1 MKKTFL
7 FTSIILSIGL
17 LITGCTQNISTI
29 SKQKNETI
37 KTEKELKPI
46 ENEVEKQTESIQGH
60 NVEKNIV
67 DENFIP
73 DWFSDSQNEFRGKS
87 EGQGFPVYTNNRL
100 CFQITLP
107 DYAKNYEAIVNKRA
121 TNLIDFMEKDTKPN
135 QYDYYG
141 RWFSIGRM
149 SEKEYEYF
157 FKIESRGPF
166 SDSKVIGKTDEY
178 VYLLQDVFVSQLP
191 KTEKITAEE
200 LKFKI
205 IDCK

>member
-7 FTSIILSIGL
+7 LKSIILMIGI
-17 LITGCTQNISTI
+17 LITGCNQDVSMVNEQNDD
-29 SKQKNETI
+29 TI
-37 KTEKELKPI
+37 KS
-46 ENEVEKQTESIQGH
+46 ENEFEEKTNLTEQH
-60 NVEKNIV
+60 NVDEDIL

-73 DWFSDSQNEFRGKS
+73 DWLNDSQNEFRGKS

-107 DYAKNYEAIVNKRA
+107 DYAENYEAVVDEKA
-121 TNLIDFMEKDTKPN
+121 TNLIDFRKKDTQPN
-135 QYDYYG
+135 QHGYYG

-157 FKIESRGPF
+157 SKIEGRGAF
-166 SDSKVIGKTDEY
+166 SDSEVIGKSDKY
-178 VYLLQDVFVSQLP
+178 IYLLQDVFVSQPP